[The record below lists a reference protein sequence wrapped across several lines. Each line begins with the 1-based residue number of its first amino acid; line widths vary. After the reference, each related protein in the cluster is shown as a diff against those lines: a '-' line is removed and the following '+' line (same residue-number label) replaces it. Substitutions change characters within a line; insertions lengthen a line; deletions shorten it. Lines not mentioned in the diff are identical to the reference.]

1 MPEHFRI
8 LRTSSNRPARI
19 GELVL
24 RHGKVLTPAF
34 MPVASH
40 GSVKAMGPDDL
51 HAVGAVMLLGNTY
64 HLYLRPGIPTIES
77 LGGLHRFMAWDGPV
91 LTDSGGYQV
100 FSLAR
105 LRRVTEEGVVFRSHI
120 DGSEHF
126 LTPELAI
133 EYQEKL
139 GSDIMMVLDKCP
151 MSTEDESRVREATE
165 RTHRWAERCLR
176 KWQLRER
183 PLYGIV
189 QGGVSAALRRESARV
204 VASMGFPGFG
214 IGGLSLGETSQQ
226 TWDMVNEVVG
236 QLPSEKPRYLMG
248 VGAPDDIVRGVAC
261 GVDLFDSA
269 LPTRTAR
276 NGALFTSIGRKNIKN
291 AEFRLRDEPLEPTC
305 DCYTCRNFS
314 AAYLHHL
321 FRCEE
326 LLFYR
331 LATIH
336 NLRFL
341 FRLLER
347 VREAIANDSFD
358 KFEREFFST
367 YQPTNEEVRLEQ
379 KQKWLSRQR
388 RLTGEE

>member
-1 MPEHFRI
+1 MPEHFRV
-8 LRTSSNRPARI
+8 TSIDSNGLVRA

-24 RHGKVLTPAF
+24 AHGKVATPAF

-40 GSVKAMGPDDL
+40 GTVRAVGPDDL
-51 HAVGAVMLLGNTY
+51 GVVGAVMLLSNTY
-64 HLYLRPGIPTIES
+64 HLYLRPGIQTVES
-77 LGGLHRFMAWDGPV
+77 LGGLHRFMAWNGPI

-105 LRRVTEEGVVFRSHI
+105 LRRVTEDGVVFRSHI
-120 DGSEHF
+120 DGSEHY
-126 LTPELAI
+126 LTPEMAV

-139 GSDIMMVLDKCP
+139 GSDIMMVLDECP
-151 MSTEDESRVREATE
+151 MSTDDAGRVREATE

-176 KWQLRER
+176 NWKRRDR

-189 QGGVSAALRRESARV
+189 QGGVSAELRRDSARV

-214 IGGLSLGETSQQ
+214 LGGLSLGETSRQ
-226 TWDMVNEVVG
+226 TWDMVGEVVA
-236 QLPSEKPRYLMG
+236 QLPREKPRYLMG
-248 VGAPDDIVRGVAC
+248 VGAPDDIVKGVAC

-276 NGALFTSIGRKNIKN
+276 NGALFTPEGRRNIKN
-291 AEFRLRDEPLEPTC
+291 AEFRFRDGPLDQTC
-305 DCYTCRNFS
+305 DCYTCRNFT

-336 NLRFL
+336 NLRFI

-347 VREAIANDSFD
+347 VREAIIRGSFAA
-358 KFEREFFST
+358 FQREFFNT
-367 YQPTNEEVRLEQ
+367 YRPTDEEVRLEQ
-379 KQKWLSRQR
+379 KRRWLDHKR
-388 RLTGEE
+388 